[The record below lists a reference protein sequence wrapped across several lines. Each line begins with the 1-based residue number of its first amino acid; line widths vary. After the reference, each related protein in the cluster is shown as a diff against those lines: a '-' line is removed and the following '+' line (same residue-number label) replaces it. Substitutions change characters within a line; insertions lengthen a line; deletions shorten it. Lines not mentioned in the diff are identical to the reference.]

1 MDNDISVIKVI
12 DGVRY
17 IMVDYIGG
25 NLVNTADTIK
35 SENSQNNQYA
45 LGVVD
50 GVMLAASFLAHV
62 ISEFDK
68 QELAAIAKVSDM

>member
-17 IMVDYIGG
+17 IMVDYIGA
-25 NLVNTADTIK
+25 NLVGIADTIK
-35 SENSQNNQYA
+35 SENSHNNPYGSCA
-45 LGVVD
+45 VD
-50 GVMLAASFLAHV
+50 GVMLAASFLVHV

>member
-17 IMVDYIGG
+17 IMVDYMGG
-25 NLVNTADTIK
+25 NLVNIADTIK

-45 LGVVD
+45 LGAVD
-50 GVMLAASFLAHV
+50 GVMLAASLLAHV